1 MIFIDPPEHTRMR
14 KLKSKGFGPAAAEA
28 LRPQVEKIA
37 DRVLHPLGEVSQ
49 ADLVKEIACP
59 MPVGV
64 ISELGG
70 VPERMH
76 DAFLLWSAAIA
87 EFNGSSNRT
96 VATVRMRRM
105 RCLRLPAYRL
115 FRTDVAER
123 RRNKTVILID
133 FKEEGKRSRKRS
145 YMRRA
150 CCCLSRGMKLRET

>member
-14 KLKSKGFGPAAAEA
+14 KLKSEGFGPAAAEA

-76 DAFLLWSAAIA
+76 EAFLLWSVAIA

-96 VATVRMRRM
+96 VGHAQNAQNAVLALT
-105 RCLRLPAYRL
+105 RLPIVSNRRG
-115 FRTDVAER
+115 RT
-123 RRNKTVILID
+123 T
-133 FKEEGKRSRKRS
+133 SQ
-145 YMRRA
+145 
-150 CCCLSRGMKLRET
+150 